1 MGLNLI
7 LVVIVLI
14 TSCITILQTLRDP
27 VTHSRRWIPISVAL
41 IGCTLLSL
49 LFFQAQAGFIS
60 IAIWA
65 IAVVIPSLGF
75 RFSDRLYYQGNFEQ
89 ARSVKALLRWLHP
102 LQDWPWQDA
111 LYRAYHLASTEK
123 YKEAIELL
131 QKAQNQPSTPEQVCT
146 LFYFRN
152 DWSGLAQ
159 WWESHPH
166 RDELEK
172 RSDLVRHYLRALGE
186 IGEMNSLLQA
196 ISTRYPAFNKVP
208 MLQEYCYLYAF
219 TFGGRTEQ
227 TNKFLHSS
235 VLENIGPDMRT
246 VWLATAHCAA
256 GNREMGYALLRPL
269 LRTTKDGIVRALIES
284 RLHRCLNIADK
295 SITPENRAFLQ
306 QLERKWNEK
315 QRMVSLW
322 H

>member
-27 VTHSRRWIPISVAL
+27 VTNSRRWIPISIGIL
-41 IGCTLLSL
+41 ICTLLSL
-49 LFFQAQAGFIS
+49 FFFGDRAGFIS
-60 IAIWA
+60 STVWLLL
-65 IAVVIPSLGF
+65 VVIPSLGF
-75 RFSDRLYYQGNFEQ
+75 RFSDRLYYQGNFEH
-89 ARSVKALLRWLHP
+89 ARRVKAFLRLLHP
-102 LQDWPWQDA
+102 LQDWPWQNA
-111 LYRAYHLASTEK
+111 LYQAYHLASREK
-123 YKEAIELL
+123 YAEAIDLL
-131 QKAQNQPSTPEQVCT
+131 QQAQNQPPTLEQACT
-146 LFYFRN
+146 LFYFRS
-152 DWSGLAQ
+152 DWHGLVQ
-159 WWESHPH
+159 WWESHAD
-166 RDELEK
+166 RGELEK
-172 RSDLVRHYLRALGE
+172 RVDLVRHYLRALGE
-186 IGEMNSLLQA
+186 IGELNQLLQA
-196 ISTRYPAFNKVP
+196 ISVRYPIFNTVP
-208 MLQEYCYLYAF
+208 MLQDYCYLYAF

-227 TNKFLHSS
+227 ANKFLHSS

-256 GNREMGYALLRPL
+256 GNREMGCALLRPL
-269 LRTTKDGIVRALIES
+269 LRTTKDGIVRALVES